1 MSRRVERVGAWILP
15 RRRSACLAYDGRM
28 TSLSLG
34 PIALPVVPLL
44 LLAAVW
50 SGGALAARLARRLGR
65 AAADAGD
72 VPWHAAGVGLLVA
85 RIAYVAR
92 HAEAYL
98 ASPLA
103 IVDLRDGG
111 WHGPAGLAAAAAFVA
126 WRWLRR
132 PALRGPIAAGALVA
146 ALAWFGGAAALGRW
160 DRPPAPDVELTVL
173 EGGAATTLAQAI
185 AGRPAVVNLWASWCG
200 PCREEMPAL
209 EAVQRARPD
218 VAVLR
223 VNQGETEAVVRAWL
237 VRDGRVAQGVL
248 LDPGWR
254 LGKAVGAS
262 GLPTTLFFDAS
273 GRRVDA
279 HFGVLTEAA
288 LHARLAEPGMAKR

>member
-1 MSRRVERVGAWILP
+1 MRVASSQKATWPSISPTCVPTTAGAVQRISPSGLP
-15 RRRSACLAYDGRM
+15 S
-28 TSLSLG
+28 
-34 PIALPVVPLL
+34 
-44 LLAAVW
+44 
-50 SGGALAARLARRLGR
+50 GR
-65 AAADAGD
+65 AAKQTTPRSGTRC
-72 VPWHAAGVGLLVA
+72 
-85 RIAYVAR
+85 RI
-92 HAEAYL
+92 

-103 IVDLRDGG
+103 IADLRDGG

-126 WRWLRR
+126 WRWLGR
-132 PALRGPIAAGALVA
+132 PALRRPIAAGALVS
-146 ALAWFGGAAALGRW
+146 ALAWFGGSAALGRW
-160 DRPPAPDVELTVL
+160 DRPPAPDVTLTVL
-173 EGGAATTLAQAI
+173 EGGTATTLAQAI

-237 VRDGRVAQGVL
+237 ARDRRVAQGVL

-254 LGKAVGAS
+254 LGKAIGAA

-288 LHARLAEPGMAKR
+288 LHARLAALGTPQR